1 MTSSPLLSV
10 PADALSDRELLMG
23 VREWKQRE
31 DEAAAAQLVLA
42 AAWADRHPPESIID
56 SACFTAPGSE
66 HEEPIAG
73 EGCPSVAEFSVAE
86 FGAVLGL
93 SSTAAKRMIGHALE
107 LRHRLPRLW
116 ARVQAGEVAAWR
128 ARRVAE
134 ATIHACPSLTIES
147 AAWVDAQV
155 APFAERIG
163 VAQLDRTVE
172 EAIVRQGPV
181 VLPEDPERPDPPCPD
196 SRHVTLVDE
205 HIGWGGTMRVEAE
218 LDLADALDLDH
229 ALKTGAAELAALGSQ
244 ESLDGRRATA
254 LGHLARHQ
262 LALDLYGAG
271 AIGQTDPPAESARL
285 HTPDDTTAPA
295 LPTARELV
303 LHLHLAADVLGDGS
317 LAIDPL
323 GRMEEGQRLLL
334 LDQIRS
340 WCGDSHTRVSV
351 KPVIDLNAEVTT
363 VGYRP
368 TTRQIEAVQLR
379 DGTCVFPWCT
389 RPARRCDV
397 DHVIPYD
404 HDAETEGRPQPGPT
418 TTSNLASLC
427 RFHHRLKTH
436 GRWRV
441 EALAPGVLHWTSPH
455 GHQFLHDPSGTTAV
469 DGVSIRASSLGPTRP
484 PKDSPAR
491 PPDRD

>member
-1 MTSSPLLSV
+1 MTSSPLLRA
-10 PADALSDRELLMG
+10 PADALSDRELLAAT
-23 VREWKQRE
+23 RDADLQEN
-31 DEAAAAQLVLA
+31 AAAARKLVLA

-73 EGCPSVAEFSVAE
+73 EGCPSVAEFSVVE

-271 AIGQTDPPAESARL
+271 AIGED
-285 HTPDDTTAPA
+285 TAPPEPSEA

-303 LHLHLAADVLGDGS
+303 LHLHLAADVLGDRS
-317 LAIDPL
+317 LSFDPL
-323 GRMEEGQRLLL
+323 GRLEEGQRLLL
-334 LDQIRS
+334 LDQIKQ

-351 KPVIDLNAEVTT
+351 KPVIDLNREIT
-363 VGYRP
+363 VPGYRP
-368 TTRQIEAVQLR
+368 TTRQIEHVRLR

-397 DHVIPYD
+397 DHVTPYD
-404 HDAETEGRPQPGPT
+404 HDAETEGREQPGPT
-418 TTSNLASLC
+418 TTANLASLC

-484 PKDSPAR
+484 P
-491 PPDRD
+491 DRD

>member
-1 MTSSPLLSV
+1 MTSSPLLQA
-10 PADALSDRELLMG
+10 PADALSDRELLVG

-229 ALKTGAAELAALGSQ
+229 ALKTGAAELAALGSA
-244 ESLDGRRATA
+244 ESLDARRSIA

-368 TTRQIEAVQLR
+368 TTRETEAVRLR

-397 DHVIPYD
+397 DHVTPYD
-404 HDAETEGRPQPGPT
+404 HDAKAEGRPQPGPT
-418 TTSNLASLC
+418 TTANLAAVPV
-427 RFHHRLKTH
+427 RLPTDKTPAGGGSKPSH
-436 GRWRV
+436 P
-441 EALAPGVLHWTSPH
+441 AYCC
-455 GHQFLHDPSGTTAV
+455 GHPRTGT
-469 DGVSIRASSLGPTRP
+469 GS
-484 PKDSPAR
+484 
-491 PPDRD
+491 